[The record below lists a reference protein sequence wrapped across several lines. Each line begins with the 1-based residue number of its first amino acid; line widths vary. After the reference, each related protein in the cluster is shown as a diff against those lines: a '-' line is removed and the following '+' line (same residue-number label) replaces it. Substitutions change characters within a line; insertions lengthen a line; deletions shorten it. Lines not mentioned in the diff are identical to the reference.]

1 MLIMIV
7 MILVMMMMVMMMLMI
22 IMYMM
27 IAHLIILTS
36 RASEHSKTEAS
47 FQTVM
52 SGSKKSRSKAAG
64 SEKMS
69 MRDR

>member
-1 MLIMIV
+1 MTIGYLK
-7 MILVMMMMVMMMLMI
+7 
-22 IMYMM
+22 
-27 IAHLIILTS
+27 ILTS
-36 RASEHSKTEAS
+36 RASNQSKTEAS

-52 SGSKKSRSKAAG
+52 SGSKKTRSKVAV

>member
-1 MLIMIV
+1 MTIGYLKM
-7 MILVMMMMVMMMLMI
+7 
-22 IMYMM
+22 
-27 IAHLIILTS
+27 LTS
-36 RASEHSKTEAS
+36 RASNQSKTEAS

-52 SGSKKSRSKAAG
+52 SGSKKTRSKVAV

>member
-1 MLIMIV
+1 MMTLTMLIMIV
-7 MILVMMMMVMMMLMI
+7 MMMVM
-22 IMYMM
+22 
-27 IAHLIILTS
+27 IASLTMLTS
-36 RASEHSKTEAS
+36 RSSTQSKTEAS

-52 SGSKKSRSKAAG
+52 SGSKKPRSKAAV